1 MKLTKTPLAAA
12 VALTLGTVG
21 TMPLATAQQ
30 GTAAQAS
37 DQRIELT
44 GSRLR
49 RTETE
54 GALPVT
60 VIDRAAIEAT
70 GQTSVAELMRE
81 VTFASFGNTKPQSG
95 SSAQALSD
103 IDLRGLGSNRTLVL
117 VDGRRVSKAPFS
129 GSSQDLNAVPLAA
142 VERIEILS
150 DGASAVYGS
159 DAIGGVVNIITRK
172 NFNGVQ
178 INYGEGNP
186 KIVGGDTKEFS
197 ALWGASSSKGRVF
210 AGVSSNSRAMI
221 YTRNQ
226 QGGDVLGVSSFGN
239 NYYRASTTT
248 GASTG
253 GGTAVPGFACNSN
266 DFYFTNPGQ
275 PGNLCSFNFNATAAN
290 EAAIGNRSIF
300 AKGDFNINDDWS
312 VYTSASV
319 SNVDSFGRYAA
330 TPVNVFLAPTS
341 APYLSITAATP
352 GLAAASPRG
361 LWLRHRMAAAGP
373 RDSST
378 EATVS
383 SGLLG
388 VKGRLFN
395 KVEVDFG
402 VRNERYKYVELGQ
415 NYIVRPLLESAIT
428 AGRYN
433 IFNPF
438 GNSADVLNSVKSTI
452 SRNDLWDQ
460 REMYGMASMDL
471 FKVGNRTATG
481 LIGLESRK
489 EFYSDQY
496 DPQSEAGIIEGSA
509 GNSAAGSR
517 KVNSQFFELSI
528 PAMKNMEVS
537 FAGRRDSYSDSGS
550 AFSPKGAIRW
560 QPVKNATVRA
570 SIGKGFRAPTLDILT
585 QKPAFSA
592 DSITDLR
599 TCRAFGRTAAQ
610 CGDANG
616 DGIVDGVQP
625 QIQVDATVIS
635 NPGLQ
640 AETSKQSSFGLV
652 VDATNWLSVSADYY
666 RIHIDGRIAS
676 ISSQT
681 IINRTANPA
690 LGPVPAAFRVVRDP
704 VTGQIT
710 NVTRGAINEG
720 TLDTDGIDLNAR
732 TNFKF
737 SQSRLQ
743 QQLLVSMVR
752 DYSIDG
758 GDNLVGTQGAPKW
771 RMNFAN
777 TYTIGRF
784 STFLAVNRIAGQSV
798 QTSQPTSAY
807 TTLTGSVSYNAAT
820 KTRLTVG
827 AVNLTNKFPQL
838 ISYEGRPW
846 NFNLYDGLGRQVYFR
861 VQQTF

>member
-1 MKLTKTPLAAA
+1 MKLNKTPLAAA
-12 VALTLGTVG
+12 VALVMGTACTV
-21 TMPLATAQQ
+21 PLASAQQ

-95 SSAQALSD
+95 NSAQALSD

-117 VDGRRVSKAPFS
+117 VDGRRISKAPFT
-129 GSSQDLNAVPLAA
+129 GSAQDLNAIPLAA

-159 DAIGGVVNIITRK
+159 DAIGGVVNIITRR
-172 NFNGVQ
+172 NFNGMQ
-178 INYGEGNP
+178 ISYGEGNP
-186 KIVGGDTKEFS
+186 NIVGGDTKEFS

-221 YTRNQ
+221 FTRDQ
-226 QGGDVLGVSSFGN
+226 KGGDVLGVSSFGN

-248 GASTG
+248 GGPTG
-253 GGTAVPGFACNSN
+253 GGTPVPGFACNDN
-266 DFYFTNPGQ
+266 NFYFTNPGQ

-290 EAAIGNRSIF
+290 EAAVGNRSIF
-300 AKGDFNINDDWS
+300 AKGDFNVNDDWS

-373 RDSST
+373 RDTST
-378 EATVS
+378 ESTVS
-383 SGLLG
+383 SGLIG
-388 VKGRLFN
+388 VKGRVFGQ
-395 KVEVDFG
+395 VELDVG
-402 VRNERYKYVELGQ
+402 VRNERYKYIELGQ

-438 GNSADVLNSVKSTI
+438 GNPADVLNGVKSTI

-460 REMYGMASMDL
+460 REMYGTASMDL
-471 FKVGNRTATG
+471 FKIGSRMATG
-481 LIGLESRK
+481 LVGVESRK

-528 PAMKNMEVS
+528 PAMQNMELS

-550 AFSPKGAIRW
+550 AFSPKAAIRW
-560 QPVKNATVRA
+560 QPVKNTTVRA

-592 DSITDLR
+592 DSVTDLR

-616 DGIVDGVQP
+616 DGVVDGVQP

-640 AETSKQSSFGLV
+640 AETSKQSSVGLV
-652 VDATNWLSVSADYY
+652 LDATNWLSLSADYY
-666 RIHIDGRIAS
+666 RIHIDGRIVS

-681 IINRTANPA
+681 LINRTLNPA
-690 LGPVPAAFRVVRDP
+690 LGPVPAAFKVVRDP

-743 QQLLVSMVR
+743 QQLLVSLVR

-758 GDNLVGTQGAPKW
+758 GENLVGTQGAPKW
-771 RMNFAN
+771 RMSFAN

-784 STFLAVNRIAGQSV
+784 TTFLAVNRIAGQSE
-798 QTSQPTSAY
+798 QTAQPTSAY
-807 TTLTGSVSYNAAT
+807 LTLTGSVTYTAST

-827 AVNLTNKFPQL
+827 AVNLTNRYPQL
-838 ISYEGRPW
+838 ISYGGRPW
-846 NFNLYDGLGRQVYFR
+846 NFDLYDGLGRQVYLR
-861 VQQTF
+861 VQQTL

>member
-1 MKLTKTPLAAA
+1 MKLNKTPLAAA
-12 VALTLGTVG
+12 VALVMGTACTV
-21 TMPLATAQQ
+21 PLASAQQ

-117 VDGRRVSKAPFS
+117 VDGRRISKAPFT
-129 GSSQDLNAVPLAA
+129 GSAQDLNAIPLAA

-159 DAIGGVVNIITRK
+159 DAIGGVVNIITRR
-172 NFNGVQ
+172 NFNGMQ
-178 INYGEGNP
+178 ISYGEGNP
-186 KIVGGDTKEFS
+186 NIVGGDTKEFS

-221 YTRNQ
+221 FTRDQ
-226 QGGDVLGVSSFGN
+226 KGGDVLGVSSFGN

-248 GASTG
+248 GGPTG
-253 GGTAVPGFACNSN
+253 GGTPVPGFACNDN
-266 DFYFTNPGQ
+266 NFYFTNPGQ

-290 EAAIGNRSIF
+290 EAAVGNRSIF
-300 AKGDFNINDDWS
+300 AKGDFNVNDDWS

-373 RDSST
+373 RDTST
-378 EATVS
+378 ESTVS
-383 SGLLG
+383 SGLIG
-388 VKGRLFN
+388 VKGRVFGQ
-395 KVEVDFG
+395 VELDVG
-402 VRNERYKYVELGQ
+402 VRNERYKYIELGQ

-438 GNSADVLNSVKSTI
+438 GNPADVLNGVKSTI

-460 REMYGMASMDL
+460 REMYGTASMDL
-471 FKVGNRTATG
+471 FKIGSRMATG
-481 LIGLESRK
+481 LVGVESRK

-528 PAMKNMEVS
+528 PAMQNMELS

-550 AFSPKGAIRW
+550 AFSPKAAIRW
-560 QPVKNATVRA
+560 QPVKNTTVRA

-592 DSITDLR
+592 DSVTDLR

-616 DGIVDGVQP
+616 DGVVDGVQP

-640 AETSKQSSFGLV
+640 AETSKQSSVGLV
-652 VDATNWLSVSADYY
+652 LDATNWLSLSADYY
-666 RIHIDGRIAS
+666 RIHIDGRIVS

-681 IINRTANPA
+681 LINRTLNPA
-690 LGPVPAAFRVVRDP
+690 LGPVPAAFKVVRDP

-743 QQLLVSMVR
+743 QQLLVSLVR

-758 GDNLVGTQGAPKW
+758 GENLVGTQGAPKW
-771 RMNFAN
+771 RMSFAN

-784 STFLAVNRIAGQSV
+784 TTFLAVNRIAGQSE
-798 QTSQPTSAY
+798 QTAQPTSAY
-807 TTLTGSVSYNAAT
+807 LTLTGSVTYTAST

-827 AVNLTNKFPQL
+827 AVNLTNRFPQL
-838 ISYEGRPW
+838 ISYGGRPW
-846 NFNLYDGLGRQVYFR
+846 NFDLYDGLGRQVYLR

>member
-1 MKLTKTPLAAA
+1 M
-12 VALTLGTVG
+12 
-21 TMPLATAQQ
+21 
-30 GTAAQAS
+30 
-37 DQRIELT
+37 
-44 GSRLR
+44 
-49 RTETE
+49 
-54 GALPVT
+54 
-60 VIDRAAIEAT
+60 
-70 GQTSVAELMRE
+70 
-81 VTFASFGNTKPQSG
+81 
-95 SSAQALSD
+95 
-103 IDLRGLGSNRTLVL
+103 
-117 VDGRRVSKAPFS
+117 
-129 GSSQDLNAVPLAA
+129 
-142 VERIEILS
+142 
-150 DGASAVYGS
+150 
-159 DAIGGVVNIITRK
+159 
-172 NFNGVQ
+172 
-178 INYGEGNP
+178 
-186 KIVGGDTKEFS
+186 
-197 ALWGASSSKGRVF
+197 
-210 AGVSSNSRAMI
+210 
-221 YTRNQ
+221 
-226 QGGDVLGVSSFGN
+226 
-239 NYYRASTTT
+239 
-248 GASTG
+248 
-253 GGTAVPGFACNSN
+253 
-266 DFYFTNPGQ
+266 
-275 PGNLCSFNFNATAAN
+275 
-290 EAAIGNRSIF
+290 
-300 AKGDFNINDDWS
+300 
-312 VYTSASV
+312 
-319 SNVDSFGRYAA
+319 
-330 TPVNVFLAPTS
+330 
-341 APYLSITAATP
+341 
-352 GLAAASPRG
+352 
-361 LWLRHRMAAAGP
+361 
-373 RDSST
+373 
-378 EATVS
+378 
-383 SGLLG
+383 
-388 VKGRLFN
+388 
-395 KVEVDFG
+395 
-402 VRNERYKYVELGQ
+402 
-415 NYIVRPLLESAIT
+415 
-428 AGRYN
+428 
-433 IFNPF
+433 FNPF
-438 GNSADVLNSVKSTI
+438 GNPADVLNGVKSTI

-460 REMYGMASMDL
+460 REMYGTASMDL
-471 FKVGNRTATG
+471 FKIGNRTATG

-528 PAMKNMEVS
+528 PAMQNMELS

-560 QPVKNATVRA
+560 QPVKNTTVRA

-592 DSITDLR
+592 DSVTDLR

-616 DGIVDGVQP
+616 DGVVDGVQP

-652 VDATNWLSVSADYY
+652 LDATNWLSLSADYY

-681 IINRTANPA
+681 VINRTLNPA
-690 LGPVPAAFRVVRDP
+690 LGPVPAAFKVVRDP

-743 QQLLVSMVR
+743 QQLLVSLVR

-758 GDNLVGTQGAPKW
+758 GENLVGTQGAPKW

-784 STFLAVNRIAGQSV
+784 TTFLAVNRIAGQSE
-798 QTSQPTSAY
+798 QTAQPTSAY
-807 TTLTGSVSYNAAT
+807 TTLTGSVSYNAST

-838 ISYEGRPW
+838 ISYDGRPW

>member
-12 VALTLGTVG
+12 VALA
-21 TMPLATAQQ
+21 LATAGTLPLASAQQ
-30 GTAAQAS
+30 GNTAQAS

-70 GQTSVAELMRE
+70 GQTAVAELMRE

-129 GSSQDLNAVPLAA
+129 GSAQDLNAVPLAA

-159 DAIGGVVNIITRK
+159 DAIGGVVNIITRR

-178 INYGEGNP
+178 VNYGEGNP

-221 YTRNQ
+221 YTRDQ

-253 GGTAVPGFACNSN
+253 AGTPVPGFACNN
-266 DFYFTNPGQ
+266 NNFYFTNPGQ

-312 VYTSASV
+312 VYTSTSV

-330 TPVNVFLAPTS
+330 TPVNVFLTPTS

-383 SGLLG
+383 SGLMG

-402 VRNERYKYVELGQ
+402 VRNERYKYIELGQ

-460 REMYGMASMDL
+460 REVYGMASMDL
-471 FKVGNRTATG
+471 FKIGGRTATG
-481 LIGLESRK
+481 LVGFESRK

-517 KVNSQFFELSI
+517 KVNSQFFEFAI
-528 PAMKNMEVS
+528 PAQKNLEFS
-537 FAGRRDSYSDSGS
+537 LAGRRDAYSDSGS
-550 AFSPKGAIRW
+550 AFSPKGAVRR
-560 QPVKNATVRA
+560 QPVKNTTLRA
-570 SIGKGFRAPTLDILT
+570 SVGKGFRAPTLDILT

-592 DSITDLR
+592 DSVNDLR

-616 DGIVDGVQP
+616 DGIIDSAQP
-625 QIQVDATVIS
+625 SIQVDTTVIS
-635 NPGLQ
+635 NPGLK
-640 AETSKQSSFGLV
+640 AETSRQSSFGLV
-652 VDATNWLSVSADYY
+652 VDATNWMSLTADLYK
-666 RIHIDGRIAS
+666 IHIEGRIS
-676 ISSQT
+676 NISSQT
-681 IINRTANPA
+681 IINRTANPS
-690 LGPVPAAFRVVRDP
+690 LGPVPAAFSVTRDP

-710 NVTRGAINEG
+710 NVTRGSVNEG
-720 TLDTDGIDLNAR
+720 VLDTSGLDLNAR

-737 SQSRLQ
+737 SNSRLQ
-743 QQLLVSMVR
+743 QSLTYSMVR
-752 DYSIDG
+752 DYRLDG
-758 GDNLVGTQGAPKW
+758 GDNLVGTVGAPKS
-771 RMNFAN
+771 RMNFSN

-784 STFLAVNRIAGQSV
+784 STFLAVNRIAGQSE
-798 QTSQPTSAY
+798 QTSTPVSAY

-820 KTRLTVG
+820 NTRVTVG
-827 AVNLTNKFPQL
+827 AINLTNKYPQL
-838 ISYEGRPW
+838 ISVNGRPW
-846 NFNLYDGLGRQVYFR
+846 NFDLYDGLGRQVYFR